1 LKISETREIHC
12 SFLPIE
18 MPKRQGLVPPN
29 LLSYNAAI
37 DSFAKSL
44 QWLFALELFKT
55 LPLQSFVPDIIS
67 ASSNAS

>member
-1 LKISETREIHC
+1 
-12 SFLPIE
+12 